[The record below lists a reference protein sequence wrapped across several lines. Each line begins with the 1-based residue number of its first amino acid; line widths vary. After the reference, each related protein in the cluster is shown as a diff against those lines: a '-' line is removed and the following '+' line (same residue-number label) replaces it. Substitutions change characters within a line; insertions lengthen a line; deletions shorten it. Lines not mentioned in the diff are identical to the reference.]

1 MKSLRHALPRFYH
14 LRSSFAILGAVLA
27 PVLLPVPADVVR
39 GSTYIPY
46 SRNLG
51 PIREVQRKWLL
62 LADKDGRLM
71 SHNLRVP
78 QLMSCTPV
86 CPNPYPHL
94 ASSLQQL

>member
-1 MKSLRHALPRFYH
+1 MHWGDFTIY
-14 LRSSFAILGAVLA
+14 SFAILGAVLA
-27 PVLLPVPADVVR
+27 SVLLGTCYQPFAGP